1 MQSIGVMNFDNVVV
15 LLMGGPKAC
24 IENLGGSKLDE
35 IICLGKGCSE
45 NCHFFY
51 LLFKNSLPNLY
62 GKSLHKRGQEFL
74 DVLW

>member
-51 LLFKNSLPNLY
+51 LLFKNSLTKIIWVIP
-62 GKSLHKRGQEFL
+62 H
-74 DVLW
+74 